1 MKLKERMTAGV
12 YSLTEVFQIQ
22 SKDTQAVWFPYD
34 KVGRRKGKEI
44 FYSDG
49 CYLNDKIIRSHD
61 MTGTH

>member
-12 YSLTEVFQIQ
+12 YSLTEVFPIQ
-22 SKDTQAVWFPYD
+22 SKDTQAVC
-34 KVGRRKGKEI
+34 GQEERKGDTSEL

-49 CYLNDKIIRSHD
+49 CYLNDKIIRSHG